1 MRLALISCRVSAL
14 FRNGLALATERSGKV
29 LELGQAV
36 AHREQSLSVVY
47 VHSGREFECRQCRG
61 VDVDEA
67 KIKIWM
73 VGHKVAAAL
82 VAILSLAFRGLG
94 KGGDVLSPGG
104 NLHHFR
110 LPERE

>member
-14 FRNGLALATERSGKV
+14 FRNGLARATERSGKV

-36 AHREQSLSVVY
+36 AHREHRLSVVY

-73 VGHKVAAAL
+73 VGHKVAAARN
-82 VAILSLAFRGLG
+82 IAFGFSGSWQRWRRAQ
-94 KGGDVLSPGG
+94 P
-104 NLHHFR
+104 R
-110 LPERE
+110 R